1 MVRDACLRAQDAL
14 RVCGVVWKYRW
25 VTIRIQASS
34 TDCEGSIKH
43 CGFFWLCTT
52 RLLDGAF
59 VFNLLQLLWGRWEAE
74 GMRMNSFVWLRSVE
88 LRPVVALFWGLAAR
102 LFCLLPTAA
111 RGGHWS
117 EEHLFDGCEL
127 LTCVGH
133 GVTNT
138 SGWRV
143 AVCRNDVRMTCGGC
157 CL

>member
-74 GMRMNSFVWLRSVE
+74 GMRTEFI
-88 LRPVVALFWGLAAR
+88 
-102 LFCLLPTAA
+102 
-111 RGGHWS
+111 
-117 EEHLFDGCEL
+117 
-127 LTCVGH
+127 CVGCVPLSCGSRGTLFGSGSPSLLFTFH
-133 GVTNT
+133 RSTWRPLVRGTFVLTGV
-138 SGWRV
+138 R
-143 AVCRNDVRMTCGGC
+143 C
-157 CL
+157 